1 MVPLNNNNSA
11 KINKSTYTVPP
22 EAYEKMEH
30 IDPSVYIKLNIELKK
45 ANFQPSRFFIR
56 KWIPPAPSKSVKL
69 PSDWPKKL
77 NSTDLW
83 EQRDIFKYISQK
95 LEHARLW
102 KISFEFHR
110 QHFINRW
117 RAAIENYIAI
127 LSELPETSNDIYEIF
142 QTVLLSEERN
152 VFFHLIKFFNSPEL
166 TTVGGLA
173 MSVFL
178 VFDYV
183 EFYLIC
189 CHFYCSE
196 IFINEFLLIYPE
208 LSFNIFKYANE
219 NFTNELERKRF
230 IYLAFSGAM
239 FLTSFSTYHVHT
251 GQYSIN
257 IENLEDW
264 RITRNLTF
272 FQKKE
277 TFDFSNW

>member
-1 MVPLNNNNSA
+1 
-11 KINKSTYTVPP
+11 
-22 EAYEKMEH
+22 
-30 IDPSVYIKLNIELKK
+30 
-45 ANFQPSRFFIR
+45 
-56 KWIPPAPSKSVKL
+56 
-69 PSDWPKKL
+69 
-77 NSTDLW
+77 
-83 EQRDIFKYISQK
+83 
-95 LEHARLW
+95 
-102 KISFEFHR
+102 
-110 QHFINRW
+110 
-117 RAAIENYIAI
+117 
-127 LSELPETSNDIYEIF
+127 LPETSNDIYEIF

-257 IENLEDW
+257 IENLED
-264 RITRNLTF
+264 
-272 FQKKE
+272 
-277 TFDFSNW
+277 